1 MKNKITLLIVIGCIV
16 FCATDVIQGSA
27 DFVEVNETIGD
38 NVTNSD
44 ESTGGWVAQGV
55 DSADADGDW
64 EDADGNLHS
73 AAGEILFADGTFQDK
88 NGNMYD
94 AEGNKMTTSDSLTAS
109 AEATSG
115 KPATQ
120 TATLDLAEGDNS
132 PTKNG
137 SSTSAANV
145 AKVPQTFTLDLSGG
159 SAGEES
165 TTSAANDLSESAG
178 EDSTTTNDQA
188 KPLTF
193 AEIQANLVAQ
203 YEQFLPEGKTWSTA
217 TESEKTLAILESNLT
232 EGETLETASTEEI
245 AQAGVETMAK
255 EAAANTTSAN
265 PALDAFFKLSQNIL
279 DWFDTVFGKITEI
292 FNNFDSIFN
301 GTKTTTNEINVQ
313 IFKAQLLAERN
324 AAPDLSPARMSDI
337 QTSVDASSNEA
348 NNINAAKKV
357 LGITNSEFTAEDVE
371 NAYSDTSLK
380 KAAVNQI
387 LDGTQSINIAT
398 NIKNAYKVLLNNI
411 PTANLNL

>member
-1 MKNKITLLIVIGCIV
+1 MLLIVIGCML
-16 FCATDVIQGSA
+16 FCATDVIKGEGEYIDISTDDTTGDTSTDGNGSTDNQTVVGDGSA
-27 DFVEVNETIGD
+27 VSESGANAGNNEF
-38 NVTNSD
+38 
-44 ESTGGWVAQGV
+44 
-55 DSADADGDW
+55 
-64 EDADGNLHS
+64 DGNES
-73 AAGEILFADGTFQDK
+73 K
-88 NGNMYD
+88 S
-94 AEGNKMTTSDSLTAS
+94 SDPLTAADS
-109 AEATSG
+109 TLGTKGS
-115 KPATQ
+115 T
-120 TATLDLAEGDNS
+120 TATLDLAGGNNS
-132 PTKNG
+132 TTKNG

-203 YEQFLPEGKTWSTA
+203 YEKFLPEGKTWNTA
-217 TESEKTLAILESNLT
+217 TEVEKTEAILESREAMLEST
-232 EGETLETASTEEI
+232 EAMLESMLPEGKNLETASAKEI
-245 AQAGVETMAK
+245 AEAGVETMVQ
-255 EAAANTTSAN
+255 EAAANTTSTN

-301 GTKTTTNEINVQ
+301 GTKTTTNEINIQ
-313 IFKAQLLAERN
+313 NFKAQLLVERN